1 MFCRENR
8 RAAEPRTGLLESG
21 AAFPN
26 ERFAGLSIVPNS
38 AIARLSHRRQFMGRS
53 LASCRDRKR
62 TVSRK
67 RYSAGAAR
75 PAKGRKRD
83 MEAAEKTATRSANIR
98 RRLKPH
104 RSEADLDLARRMLA
118 ALRSGADMRLR
129 KVRRLKAA
137 IKVRAYENNLKFQ
150 VAFDRLRAA
159 VLAP

>member
-1 MFCRENR
+1 
-8 RAAEPRTGLLESG
+8 
-21 AAFPN
+21 
-26 ERFAGLSIVPNS
+26 
-38 AIARLSHRRQFMGRS
+38 MGRS